1 MKPEVEVVDYIV
13 VGSGFGGSVSALR
26 LSEKGYRV
34 LVLERGERF
43 ESEDL
48 PRTNWDF
55 RNYLWLPVLR
65 CFGILQISLFRGLFV
80 FHSSGVGGGSLVY
93 AAVLMKPPR
102 DFFHSP
108 AWRFPGNWEARL
120 EPHYA
125 TAKHMLGVAPNPR
138 LWPADEAL
146 RSISTEAGRED
157 AFNPT
162 EVGIFFGE
170 EGAQVSDP
178 YFGGS
183 GPDRTGCIHCGA
195 CMVGCRHNAKNSLD
209 KNYLYFAERHG
220 AKVIA
225 RAEVETITPAPA
237 DAPDGARFEV
247 EYRDPTAFIGGPIR
261 RLRARNVILSA
272 GVLGTLR
279 LLIRC
284 RDEIG
289 TLPDLSPQLGTNVRT
304 NSEAF
309 VGAFGLR
316 EREDHSEGLAIS
328 SIYRADESTSIE
340 PIRFPGDSTMLFR
353 VLGTPLVREGGGL
366 LRRTWR
372 MLAASLRRP
381 LETLNLKILPGL
393 SRRGVA
399 LMLMQ
404 NEDNA
409 LDMRLSRSLYTL
421 FRKGLVAEH
430 HTENRIPV
438 NLELGN
444 RMALDVADR
453 IHGKPMSA
461 VPSAWLDLPMTAH
474 MLGGCTFGRD
484 AKEGVIDEN
493 FQVHGY
499 PGLYVVDGS
508 VVPANP
514 GINPSLT
521 ITALAEYAMSRMPPA
536 S

>member
-1 MKPEVEVVDYIV
+1 MKPGVDVVDYVV

-34 LVLERGERF
+34 LVIERGKRF
-43 ESEDL
+43 ESKDL

-55 RNYLWLPVLR
+55 GNYLWLPSLR

-102 DFFHSP
+102 RFFHSP
-108 AWRFPGNWEARL
+108 AWRFPGDWEQRL
-120 EPHYA
+120 APHYA
-125 TAKHMLGVAPNPR
+125 TARHMLGVAQNPR
-138 LWPADEAL
+138 LWPADEAI
-146 RSISTEAGRED
+146 RAISRQAGRGD
-157 AFNPT
+157 VFNPT
-162 EVGIFFGE
+162 DVGIFFGE
-170 EGAQVSDP
+170 EGEEVPDP
-178 YFGGS
+178 YFGGR
-183 GPDRTGCIHCGA
+183 GPNRTGCIHCGA
-195 CMVGCRHNAKNSLD
+195 CMVGCRYDAKNSLD
-209 KNYLYFAERHG
+209 KNYLYFAEKEG
-220 AKVIA
+220 ARILPE
-225 RAEVETITPAPA
+225 AEVQAITPLSA
-237 DAPDGARFEV
+237 DEPDGARYEV
-247 EYRDPTAFIGGPIR
+247 EYRVPTSWFRKPVR
-261 RLRARNVILSA
+261 KLRARHVILAA

-279 LLIRC
+279 LLMHC

-289 TLPDLSPQLGTNVRT
+289 TLPRISSQLGVNVRT

-309 VGAFGLR
+309 VGAFGLS
-316 EREDHSEGLAIS
+316 EGEDHSEGLAIS
-328 SIYRADESTSIE
+328 SIYQADESTSIE
-340 PIRFPGDSTMLFR
+340 PIRFPGDSSMLFR
-353 VLGTPLVREGGGL
+353 VLGTPLVREGGGF
-366 LRRTWR
+366 LRRSWR
-372 MLAASLRRP
+372 MLAASLRHP
-381 LETLNLKILPGL
+381 LETLNLKIMPGL

-409 LDMRLSRSLYTL
+409 LDMRLGRSLHTL

-430 HTENRIPV
+430 HTENQIPV

-444 RMALDVADR
+444 RMAQDVADR
-453 IHGKPMSA
+453 IGGKPMSA

-484 AKEGVIDEN
+484 AEEGVINEN
-493 FQVHGY
+493 FEVHGY

-521 ITALAEYAMSRMPPA
+521 ITALAEYAMSRIPP
-536 S
+536 SS

>member
-1 MKPEVEVVDYIV
+1 MNPEVEVFDFII

-34 LVLERGERF
+34 LVLERGKRF
-43 ESEDL
+43 EAEDL

-55 RNYLWLPVLR
+55 GSYLWLPGLR

-102 DFFHSP
+102 SFFHSP
-108 AWRFPGNWEARL
+108 DWRFPGDWEQRL

-125 TAKHMLGVAPNPR
+125 TARSMLGVAQNPR

-146 RSISTEAGRED
+146 REISLEAGRDE
-157 AFNPT
+157 AFHPT

-170 EGAQVSDP
+170 EGEQVADP
-178 YFGGS
+178 YFGGR

-195 CMVGCRHNAKNSLD
+195 CMVGCRHDAKNSLD
-209 KNYLYFAERHG
+209 RNYLYFAEKNGVH
-220 AKVIA
+220 VIP
-225 RAEVETITPAPA
+225 RAEAQSVKPLPS
-237 DAPDGARFEV
+237 DAPEGARYEL
-247 EYRDPTAFIGGPIR
+247 EYRDPTAFLGGPVR
-261 RLRARNVILSA
+261 KLRTRNVILSA

-279 LLIRC
+279 LLMRC

-289 TLPDLSPQLGTNVRT
+289 TLPHLSSQLGVNVRT

-316 EREDHSEGLAIS
+316 ERDDHSQGLAIS

-340 PIRFPGDSTMLFR
+340 PIRFPGDSSMLFR
-353 VLGTPLVREGGGL
+353 MLGTPLVREGGGF

-381 LETLNLKILPGL
+381 FETLNLKILPGL

-409 LDMRLSRSLYTL
+409 LDMRLGRSLYTL
-421 FRKGLVAEH
+421 FRKDLVAEH
-430 HTENRIPV
+430 HSENRIPV

-444 RMALDVADR
+444 RMAQDVADR

-484 AKEGVIDEN
+484 AKEGVIDQN

-536 S
+536 A